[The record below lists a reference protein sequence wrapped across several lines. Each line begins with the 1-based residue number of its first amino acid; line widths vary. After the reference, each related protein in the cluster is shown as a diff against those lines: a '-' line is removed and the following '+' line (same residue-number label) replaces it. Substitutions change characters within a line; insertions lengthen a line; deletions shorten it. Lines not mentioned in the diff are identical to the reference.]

1 MACKALLFESLL
13 LAAVKS
19 SGERTDCLIFT
30 LNMTPKACSLV
41 PQCLQT
47 KAVDTIILNPEDK
60 GSQVFNVS
68 EFISTVHLEKV
79 KCISSQITELCLEV
93 LVFLNLKI

>member
-19 SGERTDCLIFT
+19 VGERTDCLIFT
-30 LNMTPKACSLV
+30 LNMTPKACALA

-47 KAVDTIILNPEDK
+47 KAGDTINLKPEDK
-60 GSQVFNVS
+60 GSQVFNGS
-68 EFISTVHLEKV
+68 DFISAVDLEKV
-79 KCISSQITELCLEV
+79 ICISSQITELCLEV
-93 LVFLNLKI
+93 LVF